1 MIPSDDKASDVFKR
15 LFLTGSPEEVR
26 AQMRRLELGQSVM
39 DTVADQTNRLQR
51 KVGAR
56 DKQRLDQYLTGVR
69 ELEQR
74 LNHSAAW
81 EQKPKPV
88 VSEKQ
93 PVDPT
98 DARDYFEKTRLMYD
112 MARLAL
118 ETDSTRLIAL
128 MLDSVS
134 SPALKIGDQI
144 LSDGY
149 HGLSHHGKS
158 PAKIKELELIDKDL
172 RSREEGGETLL
183 DRTVLLYGSN
193 MGDANK
199 HLTSNLPTILAG
211 GGFKHGQH
219 IGYDRQRNYP
229 LTNLFVSIL
238 QRFGFETD
246 KFSSGSGTMRGLEMA

>member
-1 MIPSDDKASDVFKR
+1 MIPSDDKASDVYKR

-51 KVGAR
+51 NIGAR

-69 ELEQR
+69 DLEQR
-74 LNHSAAW
+74 LGHMAAW

-88 VSEKQ
+88 VSEKP

-98 DARDYFEKTRLMYD
+98 DAREYFEKTRLMYN

-134 SPALKIGDQI
+134 SPALRIGDQT

-158 PAKIKELELIDKDL
+158 PEKIKELELIDMTHMNLFNQLLNDL
-172 RSREEGGETLL
+172 CSREEGDETLL
-183 DRTVLLYGSN
+183 DRTMVLYGAN

-199 HLTSNLPTILAG
+199 HLTTNLPAILA
-211 GGFKHGQH
+211 
-219 IGYDRQRNYP
+219 
-229 LTNLFVSIL
+229 
-238 QRFGFETD
+238 
-246 KFSSGSGTMRGLEMA
+246 